1 MFLHSAPAG
10 GLSFGGRFG
19 VELEGLGEE
28 FQSSSLFDERVLQDG
43 TIEEVL
49 DSAPVLSRELT
60 TLGLIETRLDS
71 GMERPFS
78 ILVTDVARLGA
89 ERARNS
95 LRTETA
101 YRAGRNRLR
110 MDGQWDAQGG
120 EDEPAPGT
128 SGYLTG
134 TWDRLA
140 LPFGLSS
147 QLRLAADW
155 SHTSEEDL
163 APILESRILRGHAEV
178 RRTLGTDLDLRGQV
192 GYRHKDAL
200 GSSVGSYGAWIGEAE
215 SSGRARRNDRF
226 SLLVR
231 AERRFYAADTL
242 GIPSSWLGE
251 ATVRYELPPGSPIR
265 PYTQHD
271 LEWQDYRESSEIFQ
285 DHREWKGE
293 IGADIFWRAL
303 RGGREMESLDPG
315 PDVRFRAGGQYGIFR
330 AGQTVDDSTAFESSF
345 DGYGAIVGVA
355 REGSD
360 SFWFDLQV
368 EAGRREYRNG
378 SAGGGLVF
386 EGLNFSLASSDYTYL
401 QSSLVFEW
409 APAPWVRTEAFL
421 QWDEELHDV
430 DADDFR
436 LWMVNFSVSHPF

>member
-1 MFLHSAPAG
+1 M
-10 GLSFGGRFG
+10 
-19 VELEGLGEE
+19 
-28 FQSSSLFDERVLQDG
+28 
-43 TIEEVL
+43 EEVL
-49 DSAPVLSRELT
+49 DSGPVLSRDLT
-60 TLGLIETRLDS
+60 TLGLIETRLAS
-71 GMERPFS
+71 GAQGPVS
-78 ILVTDVARLGA
+78 ILITDVARIGA
-89 ERARNS
+89 QRARNS

-120 EDEPAPGT
+120 KDEPAAGS

-134 TWDRLA
+134 TWDRSA

-155 SHTSEEDL
+155 SHTSEKDL

-178 RRTLGTDLDLRGQV
+178 RRRFGEDLDLRGQA

-200 GSSVGSYGAWIGEAE
+200 GSRVGSYRAWAGEVE

-231 AERRFYAADTL
+231 AEKREYAADTL
-242 GIPSSWLGE
+242 GIPSSWLSE
-251 ATVRYELPPGSPIR
+251 AAMRYELPAGSPIR
-265 PYTQHD
+265 PYTKHD
-271 LEWQDYRESSEIFQ
+271 FEWQDYRELSEIFQ

-293 IGADIFWRAL
+293 IGTDVFWGAL
-303 RGGREMESLDPG
+303 LGRRGAAYADPG
-315 PDVRFRAGGQYGIFR
+315 PDIRFRAGGQYEIFR
-330 AGQTVDDSTAFESSF
+330 ADRPAADSTSVDTSF
-345 DGYGAIVGVA
+345 DRYGGIVGIA

-360 SFWFDLQV
+360 SFWFDMEI

-378 SAGGGLVF
+378 SGSDGLVF

-401 QSSLVFEW
+401 HSSLVLEW
-409 APAPWVRTEAFL
+409 APVPWVRTEAFL
-421 QWDEELHDV
+421 QWDEELHDLA
-430 DADDFR
+430 ADDFR
-436 LWMVNFSVSHPF
+436 LWMINFSVSHPF